1 MKKMKTVPAQTFFA
15 NINARSTP
23 GISPLESGIV
33 KPEEIYLANESR
45 FIEANFSEPLTIF
58 AQDWKDPNKIEDTL
72 EFYAPEVPTSE
83 RFEYAQFTN
92 FEEFL
97 LDANNE
103 DVRALMADF
112 KRVEVTAAKQ
122 LGKTLNKGLV
132 MRVDWDQ
139 VKNEPNWQERRV
151 GKLIRRLYRNELY
164 RSLNILSL
172 AAANTAKTWDGTTG
186 KNPDADV
193 RKLLITAATASGIRP
208 NRIGY
213 GDSAWDARTV
223 TAEAQNTPAGYAS
236 ALRTAE
242 TLASALMVDQ
252 VLVSKERYATSKT
265 AKAELQGLLV
275 LMFYALKG
283 ADTEDASN
291 IKRFTSP
298 TTNFGTTAGAQMGG
312 GKFNVYVQQVS
323 SKLIDITV
331 EHHSNVILTSTLGLQ
346 KVTVTGPS

>member
-1 MKKMKTVPAQTFFA
+1 MKKGKVVSAETFFA

-23 GISPLESGIV
+23 GISPLESSIV
-33 KPEEIYLANESR
+33 RPEEIYLANEAR
-45 FIEANFSEPLTIF
+45 FIEANFSEPLTIY

-97 LDANNE
+97 VDGNNE
-103 DVRALMADF
+103 DIRAIDSDF
-112 KRVEVTAAKQ
+112 KRVEITASKQ

-164 RSLNILSL
+164 RALNLIS
-172 AAANTAKTWDGTTG
+172 AAATNKALTWDGTTG
-186 KNPDADV
+186 KNPDADI
-193 RKLLITAATASGIRP
+193 RKLLITASTASGVRP

-242 TLASALMVDQ
+242 TLASSLQVDQ

-275 LMFYALKG
+275 LMFYAQKG

-298 TTNFGTTAGAQMGG
+298 TTNFGSTAGQQMGG

-331 EHHSNVILTSTLGLQ
+331 EHHSNTVITSTLGLE
-346 KVTVTGPS
+346 KATITGPA